1 MYEWM
6 DWLKYDEHICKV
18 CTMKMINRKN
28 LIELLVCVH
37 AFMYGRVHTHIQMDD
52 CDEGKIP
59 IEFYLL
65 SSLSKY

>member
-1 MYEWM
+1 
-6 DWLKYDEHICKV
+6 
-18 CTMKMINRKN
+18 MKMINRKN